1 MAVST
6 AGRRSCGGS
15 DRYDR
20 QYKEEAAP
28 QLGYFFRFS
37 AKNASE
43 NAAGLTLALLGKS
56 VAPSYVNGALLCSL
70 RRLGNYPARVP
81 RDLIYQVSV

>member
-1 MAVST
+1 MT
-6 AGRRSCGGS
+6 ALVGHILS
-15 DRYDR
+15 
-20 QYKEEAAP
+20 
-28 QLGYFFRFS
+28 FS
-37 AKNASE
+37 AEKASE

-81 RDLIYQVSV
+81 RHLIYQVSV